1 VKVVSIARAPVPPEG
16 PAGPL
21 VARPDAAEL
30 DELALARLC
39 RHDPAT
45 CREFFQRHGQLVF
58 AFLFRMLGP
67 RATVAVVEDLT
78 QDTFLRAFEALPRFT
93 VEGPARV
100 STWLLTI
107 ATRVALNELRRSR
120 RRGEANAVAVDTVA
134 LAGGDRPDD
143 ASERSALAA
152 RLERELARLSP
163 EHRAVF
169 VLREYHDL
177 GYQEIADALEIELG
191 TVQSRL
197 SRARAA
203 LRRAL
208 EDLR

>member
-1 VKVVSIARAPVPPEG
+1 MKVVSIARAPVPDRGAEG
-16 PAGPL
+16 ALG
-21 VARPDAAEL
+21 ARVDAAEL
-30 DELALARLC
+30 DELTLARLR
-39 RHDPAT
+39 RHDPPA
-45 CREFFQRHGQLVF
+45 CREFFQRHGQVVF

-67 RATVAVVEDLT
+67 RATVAAVEDLT

-93 VEGPARV
+93 LDGPARV

-107 ATRVALNELRRSR
+107 ATRLAMNELRRSR
-120 RRGEANAVAVDTVA
+120 RRGEAVDVEAVA
-134 LAGGDRPDD
+134 LAGGDRPDH

-152 RLERELARLSP
+152 RVERELARLSP
-163 EHRAVF
+163 DHRAVLL
-169 VLREYHDL
+169 LREYHDL
-177 GYQEIADALEIELG
+177 GYQAIADALEIELG

-203 LRRAL
+203 LRLAL